1 MMSTKIIHII
11 DPAHEA
17 TFLEYVETLSLHSR
31 TLSKKFDQLKFLRE
45 RPDYHP
51 EESTFQHIKIV
62 FCRLLSKGAS
72 KDLLLTALFHDI
84 TKFDEMKINP
94 KNGYPTSPGHDRSGA
109 IVAMQFKYLIEERFE
124 SNAEKVS
131 WICSQ
136 HMRIQQIDQ
145 MGKKKQDEFRSHEW
159 FEDLVFFNKADKML
173 NPEWNDFRE
182 VENPVIDLAGVTE
195 TKIKIMKHLSHELKK
210 DTENYQRFWQ
220 LLFNT
225 EIIKF
230 NENINSDHPII
241 NDDYNISDFA
251 LLKRLKHLPE

>member
-1 MMSTKIIHII
+1 MSTKIIHII
-11 DPAHEA
+11 DPAYEA
-17 TFLEYVETLSLHSR
+17 TFLEYVESISMHSR
-31 TLSKKFDQLKFLRE
+31 TLSQKFDQLKFLRE

-72 KDLLLTALFHDI
+72 VDLLLTALFHDI

-94 KNGYPTSPGHDRSGA
+94 KNGYPTSPGHDKSGA
-109 IVAMQFKYLIEERFE
+109 IMAAKYSELIEKLKG
-124 SNAEKVS
+124 NPEKVS

-136 HMRIQQIDQ
+136 HMRIQQIND
-145 MGKKKQDEFRSHEW
+145 MGKKKQDEFRNHEW
-159 FEDLVFFNKADKML
+159 FEDLEFFNRADKML

-182 VENPVIDLAGVTE
+182 VENPLIDLTGVTE

-210 DTENYQRFWQ
+210 DTENHQRFWQ

-225 EIIKF
+225 DVVKF
-230 NENINSDHPII
+230 NEKINSDHPII
-241 NDDYNISDFA
+241 NDDYNISDFT